1 MNGSIRFRRRHKT
14 WRCLFVSQKARH
26 IPCFLYR
33 LRGEGRGAYT
43 PPIMPSPQ
51 THIRRLRL
59 KGERIPYAV
68 RRSPRTKRVSL
79 TMSYDGSLV
88 VSAPERAAL
97 SLIENFIQEKSG
109 WILKNFLYFK
119 NFKGKIF
126 SGDRKEFLF
135 YKERAQTFVLDRIAH
150 WNARGTFPV
159 EGVQVK
165 YQRAQWGSCSDK
177 KNLNFNYKILF
188 LPPRLADYVI
198 VHELCHTRELN
209 HSARFWRL
217 VGDVFPS
224 YEHLEK
230 ELKNYRIG

>member
-1 MNGSIRFRRRHKT
+1 
-14 WRCLFVSQKARH
+14 
-26 IPCFLYR
+26 
-33 LRGEGRGAYT
+33 
-43 PPIMPSPQ
+43 
-51 THIRRLRL
+51 
-59 KGERIPYAV
+59 
-68 RRSPRTKRVSL
+68 
-79 TMSYDGSLV
+79 MSYDGSLV

-126 SGDRKEFLF
+126 SGDRKEFLA
-135 YKERAQTFVLDRIAH
+135 YKERAQTFVLHRIAH
-150 WNARGTFPV
+150 FSAGGRSSFGGNAMFPV

-177 KNLNFNYKILF
+177 RNLNFNYKILF

-209 HSARFWRL
+209 HSARFWHL

-224 YEHLEK
+224 YECLEK